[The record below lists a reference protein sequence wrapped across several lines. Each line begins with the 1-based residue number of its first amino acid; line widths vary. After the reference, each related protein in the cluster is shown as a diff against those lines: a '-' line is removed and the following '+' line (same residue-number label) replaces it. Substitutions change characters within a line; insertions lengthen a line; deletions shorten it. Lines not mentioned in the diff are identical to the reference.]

1 MKITKS
7 QLKQIIKEEIA
18 VGDEHE
24 ILEDLKRA
32 VMIAYD
38 IDRKITPENT
48 ELMREID
55 SIIEKY
61 NIAF

>member
-1 MKITKS
+1 MKITKT
-7 QLKQIIKEEIA
+7 QLRQIIKEEIA

-32 VMIAYD
+32 VMISYD